1 MSVSTIAAIS
11 TPLSVGGLAVIRI
24 SGENALG
31 IADKIFKPFKSSS
44 KKLPSEMDGYT
55 CAYGRV
61 VCDGQTLDD
70 VVLTVFKAPHSY
82 TGLDTVE
89 ISCHG
94 GVYLARKILRLVFD
108 SGAVPAEA
116 GEFTKLAF
124 LNGKLG
130 LTQAEA
136 VMDILGAEGDAALKS
151 ARLIKEGGMYKKIKS
166 VSNSLVKLLGSL
178 AAWADYPDEDIP
190 KTDGK
195 TVLETMKK
203 AAADIGQILNDYDA
217 GRVLR
222 EGIDTAIV
230 GRPNVGKSTL
240 MNALLGYDRSIVTT
254 AAGTTR
260 DVIEETVR
268 LGDVKL
274 KLCDT
279 AGMRDTSDEVEAIG
293 VERAKKKLEDAQL
306 VIAVLDG
313 SQPLTDTDRELLQT
327 LQGRRRIV
335 VVNKSDLP
343 QVNDLAY
350 SDDENILYVSANT
363 GEGLERITQR
373 VNELF
378 KLGQVSDGTHM
389 FANER
394 QRRLCMRARE
404 FLDRA
409 IDALEAGETIDAV
422 TVCIDEATNALLQ
435 LSGEKVTEAVVDDVF
450 SRFCVGK

>member
-222 EGIDTAIV
+222 NCRQTERRKVNSYERTFGV
-230 GRPNVGKSTL
+230 RPL
-240 MNALLGYDRSIVTT
+240 DRHH
-254 AAGTTR
+254 
-260 DVIEETVR
+260 
-268 LGDVKL
+268 
-274 KLCDT
+274 
-279 AGMRDTSDEVEAIG
+279 
-293 VERAKKKLEDAQL
+293 
-306 VIAVLDG
+306 
-313 SQPLTDTDRELLQT
+313 
-327 LQGRRRIV
+327 RRRHHPRRHRG
-335 VVNKSDLP
+335 NRPLRRR
-343 QVNDLAY
+343 QAEALRHGRHA
-350 SDDENILYVSANT
+350 
-363 GEGLERITQR
+363 RH
-373 VNELF
+373 
-378 KLGQVSDGTHM
+378 LGRGGG
-389 FANER
+389 N
-394 QRRLCMRARE
+394 RRGACE
-404 FLDRA
+404 
-409 IDALEAGETIDAV
+409 
-422 TVCIDEATNALLQ
+422 
-435 LSGEKVTEAVVDDVF
+435 EKT
-450 SRFCVGK
+450 

>member
-230 GRPNVGKSTL
+230 GSPYDGGTSQL
-240 MNALLGYDRSIVTT
+240 NA
-254 AAGTTR
+254 
-260 DVIEETVR
+260 
-268 LGDVKL
+268 
-274 KLCDT
+274 
-279 AGMRDTSDEVEAIG
+279 
-293 VERAKKKLEDAQL
+293 
-306 VIAVLDG
+306 
-313 SQPLTDTDRELLQT
+313 P
-327 LQGRRRIV
+327 
-335 VVNKSDLP
+335 
-343 QVNDLAY
+343 
-350 SDDENILYVSANT
+350 
-363 GEGLERITQR
+363 
-373 VNELF
+373 
-378 KLGQVSDGTHM
+378 
-389 FANER
+389 
-394 QRRLCMRARE
+394 
-404 FLDRA
+404 
-409 IDALEAGETIDAV
+409 
-422 TVCIDEATNALLQ
+422 
-435 LSGEKVTEAVVDDVF
+435 
-450 SRFCVGK
+450 